1 VTPATAVATHEPAL
15 RFWLRFAA
23 REGALVEEAADHAV
37 LVLPEELQ
45 EAAELPEEVAV
56 TSDPD
61 VAREDGAVLLIAG
74 HPELE
79 RAASAVLEAGD
90 IGRAYLPWPASAPPR
105 VEDLERAARD
115 RWTIEHGRIDCGGQP
130 RPVFVPL
137 LRVGAMVR
145 YEASLTHQFHEQVES
160 WVDARTGLLPPQR
173 ALDAL
178 LGQRRLP
185 DPDVRHATLPARL
198 ELALAAGHADLERRA
213 AARAARL
220 LEHGRRAHDAELAR
234 ADDYYRG
241 ALESI
246 ERRRAAAPPERA
258 RLLED
263 QAAATRGERDRRR
276 REIEEQYRPRHELRP
291 FRLHLVMVPAY
302 AIAAE
307 VRRGARRY
315 PLELVWL
322 AGGAGFAQL
331 RCPGCDGDGELVAG
345 REQLGCHTCLPH
357 PPAAADGGARGVVA
371 GGPRSGAADSGQQ
384 RQQPTPT
391 PPGGRPS
398 FPDADR
404 RGAPGPTVVE
414 GGARAY
420 AAAAAGTAAVSPARR
435 APGRPPPSAR
445 RRLAAERGRGASGPA
460 GIEERGNKLALEL
473 WQRVA
478 LGERLSRSRIVRDS
492 PLSALHRLY
501 GAEGPLRAIGVAPG
515 GCPSEA
521 TASTLPG
528 QPVGSGGLRITGG
541 EIVAGGREYRY
552 VLCWWLL
559 GGKPVVA
566 ELTPTID
573 HVLGLRRHQS
583 SAAVLADERPPAP
596 VIALDPVAAELWRVE
611 PRRVGLPIAARCLA
625 TWWRVA
631 TAVGEP
637 DDPAVVAAAIG
648 QAVSRASG
656 LRRSRADGAGAY
668 GVAPGALDAAARAL
682 GTLLRLDPGRGW

>member
-1 VTPATAVATHEPAL
+1 MTPATAVATHEPAL

-37 LVLPEELQ
+37 LVLPEQLQ

-105 VEDLERAARD
+105 VEDLQRAARD
-115 RWTIEHGRIDCGGQP
+115 RWTIEHGRIDCGGAP
-130 RPVFVPL
+130 RPVFAPL
-137 LRVGAMVR
+137 LRIGAMVR

-160 WVDARTGLLPPQR
+160 WVDARSGLLPPQR

-178 LGQRRLP
+178 LGQHWLP

-213 AARAARL
+213 AARATRL

-322 AGGAGFAQL
+322 AGGAGFAHL

-345 REQLGCHTCLPH
+345 REQLGCHACLPR
-357 PPAAADGGARGVVA
+357 PPAAADGGVRGAVA
-371 GGPRSGAADSGQQ
+371 DGPRSGAADPGQ
-384 RQQPTPT
+384 RPQPTP
-391 PPGGRPS
+391 PSPDRRPGG
-398 FPDADR
+398 PDGDR
-404 RGAPGPTVVE
+404 RGAPGPTVVD
-414 GGARAY
+414 GGARASVP
-420 AAAAAGTAAVSPARR
+420 AAAGTPAVSPARR
-435 APGRPPPSAR
+435 PPGRPPPSAR
-445 RRLAAERGRGASGPA
+445 RRLAAERRRGASGAA
-460 GIEERGNKLALEL
+460 GVEERGNKLALEL
-473 WQRVA
+473 WQRAA
-478 LGERLSRSRIVRDS
+478 LGERLSRAKIVRDS

-521 TASTLPG
+521 TASTFPG
-528 QPVGSGGLRITGG
+528 QPVGPQITAG
-541 EIVAGGREYRY
+541 EIMAGGREYRY

-559 GGKPVVA
+559 RGKPVVA
-566 ELTPTID
+566 ELTPTIE
-573 HVLGLRRHQS
+573 HVLGLRRRRS

-596 VIALDPVAAELWRVE
+596 VIALDRVAAELWRVE
-611 PRRVGLPIAARCLA
+611 PRRAGLPIAARCLA

-668 GVAPGALDAAARAL
+668 GVAPGALDAAARTL
-682 GTLLRLDPGRGW
+682 GPLLRLDSGRGW

>member
-1 VTPATAVATHEPAL
+1 VTPATALATHEPAL

-23 REGALVEEAADHAV
+23 REGALVEEAGDHAV

-45 EAAELPEEVAV
+45 GAAELPEELAV

-90 IGRAYLPWPASAPPR
+90 IGRAYLPWPGSAPPR
-105 VEDLERAARD
+105 VEDLQRAARD

-130 RPVFVPL
+130 RPVFAPL
-137 LRVGAMVR
+137 VRVGAMVR
-145 YEASLTHQFHEQVES
+145 YEASLTHQFHEQAES
-160 WVDARTGLLPPQR
+160 WVDARTGLPPPQR

-178 LGQRRLP
+178 LGQHRLP
-185 DPDVRHATLPARL
+185 EPDARHATLPARL

-246 ERRRAAAPPERA
+246 ERRRSAAPPERA

-322 AGGAGFAQL
+322 AGGAGFAHL

-345 REQLGCHTCLPH
+345 RERLGCHTCLPR
-357 PPAAADGGARGVVA
+357 PPAAADDGARGVV
-371 GGPRSGAADSGQQ
+371 GDGPRFGAADSGQQ
-384 RQQPTPT
+384 RQPPPP
-391 PPGGRPS
+391 PPGDRPG
-398 FPDADR
+398 FADGDR
-404 RGAPGPTVVE
+404 RGAPGSSVVQ
-414 GGARAY
+414 GGAQASS
-420 AAAAAGTAAVSPARR
+420 AAAEGTTVSPPRR
-435 APGRPPPSAR
+435 SPGRPPPSAR
-445 RRLAAERGRGASGPA
+445 RRLAAERGRRASGAA
-460 GIEERGNKLALEL
+460 GVEERGNKLALEL

-478 LGERLSRSRIVRDS
+478 VGERLPRSKIVRDS

-515 GCPSEA
+515 DCPSEA

-528 QPVGSGGLRITGG
+528 EPVGPQITGG

-573 HVLGLRRHQS
+573 HLPGLRRHRS
-583 SAAVLADERPPAP
+583 SAAALAGERPPAP
-596 VIALDPVAAELWRVE
+596 GIALDRVAAELWRVE
-611 PRRVGLPIAARCLA
+611 PQRVGLPIAARCLA
-625 TWWRVA
+625 TWWRIA
-631 TAVGEP
+631 TAVGQP

-668 GVAPGALDAAARAL
+668 EVAPGALDAAARGL
-682 GTLLRLDPGRGW
+682 GPLLLLDPGRGW

>member
-1 VTPATAVATHEPAL
+1 MIPATAVATHEPAL
-15 RFWLRFAA
+15 RFWLRFAT
-23 REGALVEEAADHAV
+23 REGALVEEAGDHAV
-37 LVLPEELQ
+37 LVLPEALQ

-79 RAASAVLEAGD
+79 RAASAVLETGD

-105 VEDLERAARD
+105 VEDLQRAARD

-130 RPVFVPL
+130 RPVFAPL

-145 YEASLTHQFHEQVES
+145 YEASLNHQFHEQMES
-160 WVDARTGLLPPQR
+160 WVDARSGLPPPER

-178 LGQRRLP
+178 LGQHRLP
-185 DPDVRHATLPARL
+185 EPDVRHATLSARL

-246 ERRRAAAPPERA
+246 ERRRAAAAPDRA

-315 PLELVWL
+315 PLELVWF
-322 AGGAGFAQL
+322 AGGAGFAHL
-331 RCPGCDGDGELVAG
+331 RCPGCDGDGDLVAG
-345 REQLGCHTCLPH
+345 RERLGCHACLPRQ
-357 PPAAADGGARGVVA
+357 PAAADGAARGAVA
-371 GGPRSGAADSGQQ
+371 DGPRSGAADSGQQ
-384 RQQPTPT
+384 PTTT
-391 PPGGRPS
+391 PPGGRPG
-398 FPDADR
+398 FPEGDR
-404 RGAPGPTVVE
+404 REAPRPT
-414 GGARAY
+414 
-420 AAAAAGTAAVSPARR
+420 AAESGERAAAGTAAVSPARR
-435 APGRPPPSAR
+435 APGRPPPAAR
-445 RRLAAERGRGASGPA
+445 RRLAAERRRGVSGAA
-460 GIEERGNKLALEL
+460 GIEQRGNKLALEL

-478 LGERLSRSRIVRDS
+478 LGERLPRSKIVRDS

-501 GAEGPLRAIGVAPG
+501 GAEGPLRAIGVVPG

-521 TASTLPG
+521 TASTFPG
-528 QPVGSGGLRITGG
+528 APVGSGEPQITAG

-559 GGKPVVA
+559 GGKPVAA
-566 ELTPTID
+566 ELATTID
-573 HVLGLRRHQS
+573 DILRLRRRRS
-583 SAAVLADERPPAP
+583 SADALAVERPPAP
-596 VIALDPVAAELWRVE
+596 IIALDPVAAALWSVE
-611 PRRVGLPIAARCLA
+611 PQRVGLPLAARCLA

-631 TAVGEP
+631 TTVGEP
-637 DDPAVVAAAIG
+637 ADPAVVAGAIG

-682 GTLLRLDPGRGW
+682 APLLRLDPGRGW

>member
-1 VTPATAVATHEPAL
+1 MIPATAVATHEPAL
-15 RFWLRFAA
+15 RFWLRFAT
-23 REGALVEEAADHAV
+23 REGALVEEAGDHAV
-37 LVLPEELQ
+37 LVLPEALQ

-79 RAASAVLEAGD
+79 RAASAVLETGD

-105 VEDLERAARD
+105 VEDLQRAARD

-130 RPVFVPL
+130 RPVFAPL

-145 YEASLTHQFHEQVES
+145 YEASLNHQFHEQMES
-160 WVDARTGLLPPQR
+160 WVDARSGLPPPER

-178 LGQRRLP
+178 LGQHRLP
-185 DPDVRHATLPARL
+185 EPDVRRATLYARL

-246 ERRRAAAPPERA
+246 ERRRAAAAPDRA

-315 PLELVWL
+315 PLELVWF
-322 AGGAGFAQL
+322 AAGAGFAHL
-331 RCPGCDGDGELVAG
+331 RCPGCDGDGDLVAG
-345 REQLGCHTCLPH
+345 RERLGCHACLPRQ
-357 PPAAADGGARGVVA
+357 PAAADGAARGAVA
-371 GGPRSGAADSGQQ
+371 DGPRSGAADSGQQ
-384 RQQPTPT
+384 PTTT
-391 PPGGRPS
+391 PPSGRPG
-398 FPDADR
+398 FPEGDR
-404 RGAPGPTVVE
+404 REAPRPT
-414 GGARAY
+414 
-420 AAAAAGTAAVSPARR
+420 AAESGERAAAGTAAVSPARR
-435 APGRPPPSAR
+435 APGRPPPAAR
-445 RRLAAERGRGASGPA
+445 RRLAAERARGPSGAA
-460 GIEERGNKLALEL
+460 GIEQRGNKLALEL

-478 LGERLSRSRIVRDS
+478 LGERLPRSKIVRDS

-501 GAEGPLRAIGVAPG
+501 GAEGPLRAIGVVPG

-521 TASTLPG
+521 TASTFPG
-528 QPVGSGGLRITGG
+528 APVGSGEPQITAG

-559 GGKPVVA
+559 GGKPVAA
-566 ELTPTID
+566 ELATTID
-573 HVLGLRRHQS
+573 DILRLRRRRS
-583 SAAVLADERPPAP
+583 SADALAGKRPPAP
-596 VIALDPVAAELWRVE
+596 IIALDPVAAALWSVE
-611 PRRVGLPIAARCLA
+611 PQRVGLPLAARCLA

-631 TAVGEP
+631 TTVGEP
-637 DDPAVVAAAIG
+637 ADPAVAAGAIG

-682 GTLLRLDPGRGW
+682 APLLRLDPGRGW